1 MFAGLRFTCASHAAA
16 TVWAMELD
24 EIFSP
29 DDTDVPRTPDTD
41 DAFEL

>member
-1 MFAGLRFTCASHAAA
+1 MRFAYRASP
-16 TVWAMELD
+16 MELD

-29 DDTDVPRTPDTD
+29 DDTDAPRAPDTD